1 MKQQKG
7 FTLIELM
14 IVVAIIGILSAI
26 AIPAY
31 VNDIKKAKVAEASTL
46 FAGFKT
52 NLAVWYA
59 TKGVWPTFDELK
71 NLGVTYIGNYVEGNY
86 VDTPDP
92 QICFKVIGFD
102 LGKDTSGWKLVHL
115 QPEPP
120 FWSCKASVSGCTT
133 IDRIYLPRHCQ

>member
-26 AIPAY
+26 AVPMYSNY
-31 VNDIKKAKVAEASTL
+31 VKKAKVAEASAL

-59 TKGVWPTFDELK
+59 TRGVWPTFDELK
-71 NLGVTYIGNYVEGNY
+71 NLGIAYRGSYVEGNY
-86 VDTPDP
+86 TDTPDP
-92 QICFKVIGFD
+92 QLCFKVMGFD
-102 LGKDTSGWKLVHL
+102 TGKDTIGWKLIRP

-120 FWSCKASVSGCTT
+120 FWSCKASESGCTT
-133 IDRIYLPRHCQ
+133 IDRIYLPKHCQ